1 MELNSKDVIWI
12 TGASSGIGEAL
23 VRQLA
28 NRDVCLAISARSE
41 EKLHAIVAEIRAQ
54 HAQDAGGMGRPTAR
68 IGVFPCDVT
77 VEGANEQTALAVKA
91 YFGNSISVF
100 IPCAGTYK
108 TSDSHKHFAAQEHRE
123 IMTLNYLSLLDG
135 IEAVLP
141 DMLEQKRG
149 LIVGVA
155 SLVGYF
161 GLPRALG
168 YSASKAAIINALQSL
183 RFELKGTGVE
193 VKVVNPGF
201 VKTPLTDKNE
211 FPMPF
216 LITAEDAAQRIE
228 ASLTSSSFETHFPRR
243 LSLFFKAFRL
253 LPQPLFEFLIS
264 RLVYG
269 RKGLANRKG

>member
-1 MELNSKDVIWI
+1 MELRSKDVIWI

-28 NRDVCLAISARSE
+28 HRDLCLAISARNE
-41 EKLHAIVAEIRAQ
+41 EKLHAIVAEI
-54 HAQDAGGMGRPTAR
+54 HAEQPRNATAH

-77 VEGANEQTALAVKA
+77 KEGANEQTAHAVKTF
-91 YFGNSISVF
+91 FGKPISVF

-108 TSDSHKHFAAQEHRE
+108 TSDSHKSFVAQEHRE
-123 IMTLNYLSLLDG
+123 IMTLNYCSLLDG

-216 LITAEDAAQRIE
+216 LISAEDAAKRIE
-228 ASLTSSSFETHFPRR
+228 ASLASSNFETHFPRR
-243 LSLFFKAFRL
+243 LSFLFKAFRL

-269 RKGLANRKG
+269 PQGLANRKD

>member
-1 MELNSKDVIWI
+1 MELRSNDVIWI

-28 NRDVCLAISARSE
+28 HRDVCLAISARSE
-41 EKLHAIVAEIRAQ
+41 EKLHTIVAEINSEQ
-54 HAQDAGGMGRPTAR
+54 AR
-68 IGVFPCDVT
+68 NAEGTGCPVAHIGVFPCDVT
-77 VEGANEQTALAVKA
+77 KEGANEQTAHAVKTF
-91 YFGNSISVF
+91 FGKPISVF

-108 TSDSHKHFAAQEHRE
+108 TSDSHKSFVAQEHRE

-228 ASLTSSSFETHFPRR
+228 ASLASSKFETHFPRR
-243 LSLFFKAFRL
+243 LSFLFKAFRL

-269 RKGLANRKG
+269 PQGLANRKG